1 MTPEIEEG
9 DWVLV
14 CETNEK
20 GCVTEVFDEGERF
33 LLHIPANDK
42 WPFPKRMHVMI
53 EKIRK
58 IRPPKEEKPELYWE
72 QPKLF

>member
-1 MTPEIEEG
+1 MNAIIGEG

-14 CETNEK
+14 CETNDK
-20 GCVTEVFDEGERF
+20 GHVIEVFDDGERF
-33 LLHIPANDK
+33 LINVPPTNE

-58 IRPPKEEKPELYWE
+58 IRPPKEEKPELHWE
-72 QPKLF
+72 QPNLF